1 MKILI
6 SGYGSHAKKRILPA
20 LLECKDVNEIDVVL
34 RNKADGKDK
43 NVAFKDF
50 SLAENKK
57 RKYDYIIISSPPYAH
72 KENLTSLKDN
82 SDNFIIEKPIFDTLG
97 DFKDKNLLA
106 MFKNKNIAEGL
117 MYLYHPM
124 WDIVKD
130 IFHTEKVIEFSSSFT
145 IPHIEKTNYRYIKNK
160 GGGFTLDLGVY
171 PISLFFNLVNEDFE
185 KVKSQINYKKG
196 YEVDLTGELEIIYGN
211 DVLYKA
217 KWGAGL
223 EYSNILK
230 IKTNKTSYTF
240 PFIFTKSD
248 GYESYYIEKFESKE
262 RKFQIGNHDQFKLMY
277 ENFFSNNINHIGLN
291 NELLKTYN
299 FLFEIMNTKSL

>member
-6 SGYGSHAKKRILPA
+6 SGYGSHAKRRILPA
-20 LLECKDVNEIDVVL
+20 LLECKGVSEIDVVL
-34 RNKADGKDK
+34 RNKVDDKDN
-43 NVAFKDF
+43 NVAFRDF

-82 SDNFIIEKPIFDTLG
+82 SDNFIIEKPIFDNLG
-97 DFKDKNLLA
+97 DFTDKNLLA

-124 WDIVKD
+124 WAEVKK
-130 IFHTEKVIEFSSSFT
+130 IFNTEKVIEFSSSFT

-160 GGGFTLDLGVY
+160 GGGFTLDLGTY
-171 PISLFFNLVNEDFE
+171 PISLFFNLVNEDF
-185 KVKSQINYKKG
+185 KIVKSQINYEKG
-196 YEVDLTGELEIIYGN
+196 YEVDLTGELEIIYGR

-230 IKTNKTSYTF
+230 IKTNKSNYTF
-240 PFIFTKSD
+240 PFIFTKSEEYD
-248 GYESYYIEKFESKE
+248 SYYIKKFESKE
-262 RKFQIGNHDQFKLMY
+262 STFQIGNHNQFKLMY
-277 ENFFSNNINHIGLN
+277 ENYFSNNINQIGFN
-291 NELLKTYN
+291 NNLMKTYS
-299 FLFEIMNTKSL
+299 FLFEIMNTKS